1 MPIQHAIW
9 KVGTDSKPLQVGRLA
24 SEQQLEEMIVRDSNI
39 LSSEWMLIGQQE
51 ITNFGGRIDL
61 LAMAPD
67 GSLIL
72 VELKRDKTPREI
84 IAQAL
89 DYASWVEQLTP
100 ERISQIFQRY
110 TNGGNLND
118 AFKIRF
124 GTDLVEESINQSHQ
138 IVIVASE
145 LDAATERIITYLNAR
160 DVAINALFFQVF
172 ISGADQFLS
181 RAWFIDPGETQV
193 NMSTTPS
200 KPRERGPWN
209 GEFYVSYGG
218 WKARVWDE
226 ARKFGFISAGGGTWY
241 SNTLRQLNVGDR
253 VWVNI
258 PKEGYVGV
266 GTVRQTSTP
275 IGEFCVTVDGVNR
288 PVLEVLE
295 HAAEYKASSD
305 DPALCDYFVGIDWLD
320 SVPQVQ
326 AFKELG
332 LFGNQNTVCKPQTVS
347 WPHTIERLKTVFLKW
362 DGNKHA

>member
-9 KVGTDSKPLQVGRLA
+9 KVGTEPKALQVGRLA
-24 SEQQLEEMIVRDSNI
+24 SEQQLEEMIVRDSSI
-39 LSSEWMLIGQQE
+39 LSNEWMLIGQQE

-89 DYASWVEQLTP
+89 DYASWVEQLTS
-100 ERISQIFQRY
+100 ERISQIFQRF
-110 TNGGNLND
+110 TKGGNLTN
-118 AFKIRF
+118 AFKARF
-124 GTDLVEESINQSHQ
+124 GTELDEETINQSHQ

-160 DVAINALFFQVF
+160 DIAINALFFQVF
-172 ISGADQFLS
+172 VNGTDQFLS

-193 NMSTTPS
+193 NMTTTPS
-200 KPRERGPWN
+200 KSKERGPWN

-218 WKARVWDE
+218 WTARVWEE
-226 ARKFGFISAGGGTWY
+226 ARKYGFISAGGGSWY

-266 GTVRQTSTP
+266 GIVRQVSTA
-275 IGEFCVTVDGVNR
+275 INEFCVSVDGVNR
-288 PVLEVLE
+288 PVLEILE
-295 HAAEYKASSD
+295 HSTEYKIIAD
-305 DPALCDYFVGIDWLD
+305 DPEQCEYFVGVDWLD
-320 SVPQVQ
+320 TLPQRQ

-332 LFGNQNTVCKPQTVS
+332 LFGNQNSVCKPQTAS
-347 WPHTIERLKTVFLKW
+347 WPHTIERLKLKFNNW
-362 DGNKHA
+362 EKVGA